1 MNIKWFL
8 VDTVQKWTR
17 AVEDIGKAAILSID
31 TEYDSFRYFK
41 EKLCLLQIHACGT
54 TYIFDPLSGFDLS
67 FLGNFFHN
75 RQILKILHAADNDI
89 RLLKRDY
96 SFDFENIFDTHRAA
110 LLLGFR
116 QLSLDR
122 MIVQFVGIELKKN
135 KKVQRSRWDMRPL
148 TDEQLNYAAQDVAY
162 LSALYEKQLI
172 RLREKSLENE
182 ALKAFSKIASCS
194 WREKIIDRLGY
205 TKVQGYKSLSQKQK
219 EFFRKLYFW
228 RFRRAKEENRAVFMF
243 LPDKTML
250 ELAQN
255 PHNLHECLKP
265 EKLERYGT
273 ELKEIIKKY
282 SA

>member
-54 TYIFDPLSGFDLS
+54 TYIFDPLNGFDLS

-122 MIVQFVGIELKKN
+122 MIAQFVGIELKKN

-182 ALKAFSKIASCS
+182 ALEAFSKIASCS

-219 EFFRKLYFW
+219 EFFGSSISGDFAGRKKKIAPFLCFCPT
-228 RFRRAKEENRAVFMF
+228 KQCLSSHKTLITFM
-243 LPDKTML
+243 
-250 ELAQN
+250 N
-255 PHNLHECLKP
+255 V
-265 EKLERYGT
+265 
-273 ELKEIIKKY
+273 
-282 SA
+282 